1 MLNTKSPKE
10 FSQEIE
16 SFAKENSMNYM
27 DAIVEYCEQ
36 QSLEV
41 EVAGGLLSPIL
52 KKKVQYE
59 CEKLHLLPKTSEE
72 LPL

>member
-1 MLNTKSPKE
+1 
-10 FSQEIE
+10 
-16 SFAKENSMNYM
+16 MNYM

-52 KKKVQYE
+52 KKKIQYE

>member
-16 SFAKENSMNYM
+16 TFAKENKLQYM
-27 DAIVEYCEQ
+27 EAIIEYCEKTN
-36 QSLEV
+36 LEP
-41 EVAGGLLSPIL
+41 EVAGSLLSPIL
-52 KKKVQYE
+52 KKKLQYE
-59 CEKLHLLPKTSEE
+59 AEKLNLIPKTTEE